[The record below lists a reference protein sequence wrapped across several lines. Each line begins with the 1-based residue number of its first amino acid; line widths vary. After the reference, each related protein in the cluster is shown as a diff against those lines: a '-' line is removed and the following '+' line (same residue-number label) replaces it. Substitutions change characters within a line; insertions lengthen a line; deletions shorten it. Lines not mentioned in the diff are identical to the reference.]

1 MPPRQAKGTND
12 MKTKERDEL
21 LIRLDERGENLSKRI
36 TCIIDK
42 IDKIREENKRDSIQ
56 HVELKTNFVNHTK
69 DHDKT
74 MAIGIALMLSISGIV
89 ATVIAT
95 AL

>member
-1 MPPRQAKGTND
+1 
-12 MKTKERDEL
+12 
-21 LIRLDERGENLSKRI
+21 
-36 TCIIDK
+36 
-42 IDKIREENKRDSIQ
+42 REENKRDSIQ

-74 MAIGIALMLSISGIV
+74 MAIGITLMLSISGIV